1 MEFELSLLVGLTG
14 GMGTGKTLAASF
26 FKELGAFV
34 LDADLICRKLVEP
47 EQPACREI
55 SENFG
60 KEVFTASGNL
70 DRKRL
75 ANIIFKNP
83 QKKGIL
89 EGILHPKIFEI
100 EELKYEAIRKEHPN
114 AVVIVDAA
122 LLIESGNYKKMDK
135 VIVVNSDEKNRI
147 DRIIARTQMSQDEVI
162 TRIKNQMPSEE
173 KVRYADFILE
183 NSLDK
188 DNLRSKVKDIH
199 ARLSLLAEE
208 KHWKTNNLI
217 FSSAR

>member
-1 MEFELSLLVGLTG
+1 MEFKLSLLVGLTG
-14 GMGTGKTLAASF
+14 GMGTGKTLSASF
-26 FKELGAFV
+26 FKDLGAFV

-47 EQPACREI
+47 EQPAWRKI
-55 SENFG
+55 SDIFG

-89 EGILHPKIFEI
+89 EGILHPKVFEI

-135 VIVVNSDEKNRI
+135 VIVVNSDEKNQI
-147 DRIIARTQMSQDEVI
+147 DRIIARSRFNFDEV
-162 TRIKNQMPSEE
+162 TSRINNQMPSEE
-173 KVRYADFILE
+173 KVRYADFIIE

-188 DNLRSKVKDIH
+188 GSLRTKVIDIYTKL
-199 ARLSLLAEE
+199 ALLATINIE
-208 KHWKTNNLI
+208 K
-217 FSSAR
+217 SSS

>member
-1 MEFELSLLVGLTG
+1 MEHELSLLVGLTG
-14 GMGTGKTLAASF
+14 GMGSGKSLAASF
-26 FKELGAFV
+26 FKELGAYV
-34 LDADLICRKLVEP
+34 LDADLICRNLVEP

-70 DRKRL
+70 DRKKL

-83 QKKGIL
+83 KKKEIL
-89 EGILHPKIFEI
+89 EGILHPKVFEI
-100 EELKYEAIRKEHPN
+100 EELKYETIRKGHPN

-147 DRIIARTQMSQDEVI
+147 DRIISRNHISLDEV
-162 TRIKNQMPSEE
+162 TSRINNQMPSEE
-173 KVRYADFILE
+173 KVRYADFIIE
-183 NSLDK
+183 NSLDM
-188 DNLRSKVKDIH
+188 DSLRSKVIDIY
-199 ARLSLLAEE
+199 AKLCLLA
-208 KHWKTNNLI
+208 
-217 FSSAR
+217 R

>member
-1 MEFELSLLVGLTG
+1 LSLLVGLTG

-47 EQPACREI
+47 EQPAWREI
-55 SENFG
+55 SDIFG

-89 EGILHPKIFEI
+89 EGILHPKVFKI
-100 EELKYEAIRKEHPN
+100 EELKYKAIRKEHPN
-114 AVVIVDAA
+114 ALVIVDAA

-135 VIVVNSDEKNRI
+135 IIVVNSDEKNQI
-147 DRIIARTQMSQDEVI
+147 NRIIARSQMSQDEV
-162 TRIKNQMPSEE
+162 TSRINNQMPNEE

-183 NSLDK
+183 NSMDK
-188 DNLRSKVKDIH
+188 ESLRSKVLDIY
-199 ARLSLLAEE
+199 AKLALLALENTT
-208 KHWKTNNLI
+208 KPT
-217 FSSAR
+217 S

>member
-1 MEFELSLLVGLTG
+1 LSLLVGLTG
-14 GMGTGKTLAASF
+14 GMGSGKTLAASF
-26 FKELGAFV
+26 FKQLGAFI

-47 EQPACREI
+47 EQPAYREI

-89 EGILHPKIFEI
+89 EGILHPKVFEI

-135 VIVVNSDEKNRI
+135 VIVVNSNEKNRI
-147 DRIIARTQMSQDEVI
+147 DRIIARSQMSQDEVKA
-162 TRIKNQMPSEE
+162 RINYQMPSED
-173 KVRYADFILE
+173 KVRYSDFILE
-183 NSLDK
+183 NLMDK
-188 DNLRSKVKDIH
+188 DSLRSNVIDIY
-199 ARLSLLAEE
+199 AKLENLATENI
-208 KHWKTNNLI
+208 KK
-217 FSSAR
+217 SAS

>member
-1 MEFELSLLVGLTG
+1 MEHKLSLLVGLTG
-14 GMGTGKTLAASF
+14 GMGSGKTLSASF
-26 FKELGAFV
+26 FKDLGAFV

-47 EQPACREI
+47 EQPAWRKI
-55 SENFG
+55 SDIFG

-89 EGILHPKIFEI
+89 EGILHPKVFEI

-147 DRIIARTQMSQDEVI
+147 DRIIARSQMSEDEVI
-162 TRIKNQMPSEE
+162 TRINNQMPSEE

-183 NSLDK
+183 NLLDK
-188 DNLRSKVKDIH
+188 DSLRSNVIDIYTKL
-199 ARLSLLAEE
+199 ALLATE
-208 KHWKTNNLI
+208 KY
-217 FSSAR
+217 

>member
-1 MEFELSLLVGLTG
+1 MECELSLFVGLTG
-14 GMGTGKTLAASF
+14 GMGSGKTLAASF
-26 FKELGAFV
+26 FKKLGAFV

-47 EQPACREI
+47 EQPAWREI
-55 SENFG
+55 SDIFG
-60 KEVFTASGNL
+60 NEVFTASGNL

-75 ANIIFKNP
+75 ANIIFKTP
-83 QKKGIL
+83 QKKVIL
-89 EGILHPKIFEI
+89 EGILHPKVFEI

-122 LLIESGNYKKMDK
+122 LLIESDNYKKMDK

-162 TRIKNQMPSEE
+162 TRINNQMPSEE

-183 NSLDK
+183 NLLDK
-188 DNLRSKVKDIH
+188 DSLRSNVIDIYTKLEH
-199 ARLSLLAEE
+199 LATENIE
-208 KHWKTNNLI
+208 KST
-217 FSSAR
+217 S

>member
-1 MEFELSLLVGLTG
+1 LSLLVGLTG

-26 FKELGAFV
+26 FKDLGAFV

-47 EQPACREI
+47 EQPAWREI
-55 SENFG
+55 SDIFG

-83 QKKGIL
+83 QKKEIL
-89 EGILHPKIFEI
+89 EGILHPKVFEV

-114 AVVIVDAA
+114 ALVIVDAA

-147 DRIIARTQMSQDEVI
+147 DRIIARSQISQDEV
-162 TRIKNQMPSEE
+162 TSRINNQMPNEE

-188 DNLRSKVKDIH
+188 NSLRSKVIDMYKN
-199 ARLSLLAEE
+199 LAFLATE
-208 KHWKTNNLI
+208 K
-217 FSSAR
+217 F